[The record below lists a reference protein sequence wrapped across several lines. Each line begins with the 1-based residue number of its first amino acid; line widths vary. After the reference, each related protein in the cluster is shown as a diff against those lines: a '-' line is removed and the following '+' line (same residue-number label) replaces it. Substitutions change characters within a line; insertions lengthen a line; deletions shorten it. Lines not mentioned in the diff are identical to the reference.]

1 MGRSEGV
8 QVSRTIPGHRHPVE
22 LDPSGLAL
30 SGLSLAWALYAL
42 RMQGDEE
49 RVKRIE
55 GCSGLPAVG
64 LAAPYCG
71 LRVERRAA
79 G

>member
-1 MGRSEGV
+1 M
-8 QVSRTIPGHRHPVE
+8 QVSRTTPGHHHPIE
-22 LDPSGLAL
+22 LDLSGLAL

-42 RMQGDEE
+42 RMQRDEE

-55 GCSGLPAVG
+55 GCSGLLAVG
-64 LAAPYCG
+64 LAAPHRG